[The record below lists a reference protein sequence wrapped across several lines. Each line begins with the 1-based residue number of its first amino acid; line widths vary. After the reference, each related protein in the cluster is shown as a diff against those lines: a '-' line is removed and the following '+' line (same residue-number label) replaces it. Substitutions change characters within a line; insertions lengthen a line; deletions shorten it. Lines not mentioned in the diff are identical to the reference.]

1 MSVTDNCGLCS
12 NLTPDFTKATE
23 PDGRPELNELGQ
35 IAMQGMHDNQW
46 HLEIPKEYGQ
56 MW

>member
-1 MSVTDNCGLCS
+1 VIAD
-12 NLTPDFTKATE
+12 
-23 PDGRPELNELGQ
+23 DGKPELNELGQ
-35 IAMQGMHDNQW
+35 GAMQGMHDNQW